1 MKKFKKIFIVPIL
14 FTVLSLNLLVSA
26 NAHSNYHPNNLRPS
40 INSHYYYK
48 PIKKPH
54 PHYYSPQRYDRYHN
68 YNHAHS
74 GKIIAGGII
83 GGLLGIMVGS
93 TL

>member
-1 MKKFKKIFIVPIL
+1 MKKFKKIFVIPIL
-14 FTVLSLNLLVSA
+14 FTVLSLNLSVSA
-26 NAHSNYHPNNLRPS
+26 NAHSNYHPDSLRPP
-40 INSHYYYK
+40 INNHYYYK
-48 PIKKPH
+48 PVKKPH
-54 PHYYSPQRYDRYHN
+54 THYYGSNNHNRYN
-68 YNHAHS
+68 GYNHAHS